1 MYLNP
6 THSDL
11 HSYGAYLVK
20 HQRFVEGFKFLQH
33 RFLKEDLG
41 NNAFPAIFLNTSKKK
56 RWTIKHDIRD

>member
-20 HQRFVEGFKFLQH
+20 HKRFKEGFRFLRH
-33 RFLKEDLG
+33 RFLKKRVEEKMI
-41 NNAFPAIFLNTSKKK
+41 NNKFQRRFYEL
-56 RWTIKHDIRD
+56 